1 MANTESPTADMQ
13 RNQHCES
20 ITQIKPSLVIIGNG
34 MATGR
39 LLDEIIK
46 RSPNKYQIT
55 VIGKEHFGSYNRI
68 MLSAVLA
75 GDATIDSIMQ
85 KPPAWYKQHNINF
98 LSGSEVTYI
107 DKEIKLVKL
116 ASEVQVH
123 YDELIIA
130 TGSRTAKIPAK
141 NQNIAG
147 IFNFRDIADT
157 EKIQAF
163 AQQAG
168 SSAKQ
173 AIVIGGGLLGL
184 EAAYGLA
191 ISGVE
196 VTLVHRNKWLLNRQ
210 LDKIS
215 ANMLQS
221 IMAQKNI
228 KFALGHEVAAFESI
242 IEPNAEIKSEGHSK
256 ESLEESLEVNSENSS
271 EILSGVTLTSGEF
284 ISAQMAVIATGIT
297 PNKELAE
304 TANIDFNR
312 AILVNDYM
320 QTSDAAISALG
331 ECCEHKQATFGLVDP
346 IWAQCISLAER
357 LCNNVQKPFQ
367 NAPVP
372 TKLKVS
378 GVQLFSAGDV
388 EVSEG
393 SQCFTLLDNKALI
406 YRKIMVK
413 NGKIS
418 GIVLF
423 GDVSSGMAYFD
434 LMQQEVIVNTMMPEL
449 LMGDEFITTIEDE
462 QKVSIA

>member
-1 MANTESPTADMQ
+1 MTKTSGPTADILTIQ
-13 RNQHCES
+13 YSES
-20 ITQIKPSLVIIGNG
+20 VSQFKPSLVIIGNG
-34 MATGR
+34 MSTGR

-46 RSPNKYQIT
+46 RTPNKYRIT

-85 KPPAWYKQHNINF
+85 KPPAWYKKHNINF
-98 LSGSEVTYI
+98 LSGSVVSYI
-107 DKEIKLVKL
+107 DKESKIVGL
-116 ASEVQVH
+116 ASSAQIN

-130 TGSRTAKIPAK
+130 TGSRSAKIPAK
-141 NQNIAG
+141 NQMVEG

-157 EKIQAF
+157 QKIQAF
-163 AQQAG
+163 AKQE
-168 SSAKQ
+168 SSDSKQ

-210 LDKIS
+210 LDKVS
-215 ANMLQS
+215 GDMLQN

-228 KFALGHEVAAFESI
+228 KFILGYEVASFESL
-242 IEPNAEIKSEGHSK
+242 NGCNTEIKTK
-256 ESLEESLEVNSENSS
+256 
-271 EILSGVTLTSGEF
+271 ILSGVTLTNGKF
-284 ISAQMAVIATGIT
+284 ISAQIAVIATGIT

-312 AILVNDYM
+312 AILVNDHM
-320 QTSDAAISALG
+320 QTSDPSISAIG
-331 ECCEHKQATFGLVDP
+331 ECCEHNSATFGLVDP
-346 IWAQCISLAER
+346 IWGQCITLAER
-357 LCNNVQKPFQ
+357 LCNNIKKPFK

-393 SQCFTLLDNKALI
+393 SQCFTLLDKKALI
-406 YRKIMVK
+406 YRKIIVK

-423 GDVSSGMAYFD
+423 GDVSSGMTYFE
-434 LMQQEVIVNTMMPEL
+434 LMQQQITVNTMMPEL
-449 LMGDEFITTIEDE
+449 LISDEFVTTLNDG
-462 QKVSIA
+462 KKASAA